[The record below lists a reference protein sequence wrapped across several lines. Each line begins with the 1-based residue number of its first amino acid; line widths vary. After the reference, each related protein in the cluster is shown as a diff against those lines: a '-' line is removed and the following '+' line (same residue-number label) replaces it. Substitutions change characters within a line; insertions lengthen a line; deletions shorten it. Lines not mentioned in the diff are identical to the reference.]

1 MYGMSLSTTVK
12 DTVSRVAC
20 DVDVAVDVAVAVA
33 VAVSRVRVHRGRHQ
47 RLRPRACERAQ
58 PLDLACVSPALAA
71 AEGRQSTRSILP
83 SRPRLVAT
91 SSFR

>member
-1 MYGMSLSTTVK
+1 MYGMSLSTLLKTQ
-12 DTVSRVAC
+12 C

-58 PLDLACVSPALAA
+58 PLSLAPPVYP
-71 AEGRQSTRSILP
+71 P
-83 SRPRLVAT
+83 
-91 SSFR
+91 